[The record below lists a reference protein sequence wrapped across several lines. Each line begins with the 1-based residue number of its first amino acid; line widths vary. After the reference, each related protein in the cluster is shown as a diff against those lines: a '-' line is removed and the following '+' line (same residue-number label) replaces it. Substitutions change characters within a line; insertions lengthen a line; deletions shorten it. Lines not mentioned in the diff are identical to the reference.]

1 MKVTYADRINELP
14 PYLFE
19 KIDQLKAEMQ
29 KKGADI
35 IDLGVGDPDLPTP
48 KPIVE
53 VLQREAERP
62 ENHRY
67 PFTRGMEEFRRSVAD
82 WYNRRFDISVNQ
94 ATDVVSVIGS
104 KEGISHVPVAFVNPG
119 DVVLVPE
126 PSYPVYAITTKFSG
140 GEVSYMPL
148 LEKNGYL
155 PDLGAIDDDTARRAK
170 LMYLNYPNNPTSA
183 VVEESYFKD
192 VIRFA
197 KKHNI
202 IVVHDAAY
210 TELYFDSQRPISFL
224 EVEGAMDVGMEI
236 HSLSKTFN
244 MTGWRVG
251 CAVGNSEIVGGLGKA
266 KSNMDSGI
274 FQPIQAAAAFALD
287 HADELSVPIR
297 DIYRSRRD
305 VLASAL
311 EKAGLVCETPTA
323 TFYFWVQVPDGYTSE
338 SFTALMLETAHI
350 VVTPGSGFG
359 PSGEGYIR
367 LTLCTTEERLNEAG
381 NRIVDAMKKA

>member
-82 WYNRRFDISVNQ
+82 WYNRRFDVSVNQ

>member
-82 WYNRRFDISVNQ
+82 WYNRRFDVSVNQ

-210 TELYFDSQRPISFL
+210 TELYFDSRRPISFL

>member
-19 KIDQLKAEMQ
+19 KIDQLKADMQ

-48 KPIVE
+48 KPIIE
-53 VLQREAERP
+53 ILQKEAEDP
-62 ENHRY
+62 AHHRY

-82 WYNRRFDISVNQ
+82 WYGRRFEVSLNHENE
-94 ATDVVSVIGS
+94 VVSVIGS

-140 GEVSYMPL
+140 GEVAYMPL

-155 PDLGAIDDDTARRAK
+155 PDLGAIDNDTARRAK
-170 LMYLNYPNNPTSA
+170 LMYFNYPNNPTSA
-183 VVEESYFKD
+183 EADEAYFTDVVA
-192 VIRFA
+192 FA

-210 TELYFDSQRPISFL
+210 TELYFGSEKPMSFL
-224 EVEGAMDVGMEI
+224 EVDGAKDVGMEI
-236 HSLSKTFN
+236 HSLSKSFN

-251 CAVGNSEIVGGLGKA
+251 FAVGNREIVGGLGKA

-274 FQPIQAAAAFALD
+274 FQPIQVAGAFALD

-297 DIYRSRRD
+297 DVYRSRRD
-305 VLASAL
+305 VLAAAL
-311 EKAGLVCETPTA
+311 KKAGLSFEMPSA
-323 TFYFWVQVPDGYTSE
+323 TFYFWVRVPEGYTSG
-338 SFTALMLETAHI
+338 SFAELLLETAHI
-350 VVTPGSGFG
+350 VATPGSGFG
-359 PSGEGYIR
+359 PSGEGYVR
-367 LTLCTTEERLNEAG
+367 LTLCTTEERLAEAG
-381 NRIVDAMKKA
+381 RRIVDAMKKA

>member
-251 CAVGNSEIVGGLGKA
+251 CAVGNSDIVGGLGKA

>member
-19 KIDQLKAEMQ
+19 KIDQIKAEMQ

-48 KPIVE
+48 KPIIE

-82 WYNRRFDISVNQ
+82 WYGRRFGVSVNHE
-94 ATDVVSVIGS
+94 TEVVSVIGS
-104 KEGISHVPVAFVNPG
+104 KEGISHVPVAFINPG
-119 DVVLVPE
+119 DVALVPE
-126 PSYPVYAITTKFSG
+126 PAYPVYAIGTRFCG

-148 LEKNGYL
+148 LEKNGFL
-155 PDLGAIDDDTARRAK
+155 PDLGAIDTDTARRAR
-170 LMYLNYPNNPTSA
+170 LMFLNYPNNPTSA
-183 VVEESYFKD
+183 VADTSYFSD
-192 VIRFA
+192 VVAFA
-197 KKHNI
+197 KKYDI

-210 TELYFDSQRPISFL
+210 TELFFDAVRPVSFL
-224 EVEGAMDVGMEI
+224 EVDGAMDVGMEI

-251 CAVGNSEIVGGLGKA
+251 HAVGNREIVGGLGKV

-305 VLASAL
+305 VLAAAL
-311 EKAGLVCETPTA
+311 EKAGLACETPEA
-323 TFYFWVQVPDGYTSE
+323 TFYFWVRVPDGYTSE

-367 LTLCTTEERLNEAG
+367 LTLCTTEERLAEAG
-381 NRIVDAMKKA
+381 SRIIDAMKKS

>member
-19 KIDQLKAEMQ
+19 KIDQLKADMQ

-48 KPIVE
+48 KPIIE
-53 VLQREAERP
+53 ILQKEAEDP
-62 ENHRY
+62 AHHRY

-82 WYNRRFDISVNQ
+82 WYGRRFEVSLNHENE
-94 ATDVVSVIGS
+94 VVSVIGS

-140 GEVSYMPL
+140 GEVAYMPL

-155 PDLGAIDDDTARRAK
+155 PDLGAIDNDTARRAK
-170 LMYLNYPNNPTSA
+170 LMYFNYPNNPTSA
-183 VVEESYFKD
+183 EADEAYFTDVVA
-192 VIRFA
+192 FA

-210 TELYFDSQRPISFL
+210 TELYFGSEKPMSFL
-224 EVEGAMDVGMEI
+224 EVDGAKDVGMEI
-236 HSLSKTFN
+236 HSLSKSFN

-251 CAVGNSEIVGGLGKA
+251 FAVGNREIVGGLGKA

-274 FQPIQAAAAFALD
+274 FQPIQVAGAFALD

-297 DIYRSRRD
+297 DVYRSRRD
-305 VLASAL
+305 VLAAAL
-311 EKAGLVCETPTA
+311 KKAGLSFETPSA
-323 TFYFWVQVPDGYTSE
+323 TFYFWVRVPEGYTSG
-338 SFTALMLETAHI
+338 SFAELLLETAHI
-350 VVTPGSGFG
+350 VATPGSGFG
-359 PSGEGYIR
+359 PSGEGYVR
-367 LTLCTTEERLNEAG
+367 LTLCTTEERLAEAG
-381 NRIVDAMKKA
+381 RRIVDAMKKA

>member
-29 KKGADI
+29 KTGADI

-48 KPIVE
+48 KPIIE
-53 VLQREAERP
+53 VLQREVENP
-62 ENHRY
+62 LNHRY
-67 PFTRGMEEFRRSVAD
+67 PFTRGMEVFRRSVAE
-82 WYNRRFDISVNQ
+82 WYNRRFEVHIQQDGE
-94 ATDVVSVIGS
+94 VVSVIGS

-126 PSYPVYAITTKFSG
+126 PAYPVYAITAKFSG

-155 PDLGAIDDDTARRAK
+155 PDLSAVDDDTARRAR

-183 VVEESYFKD
+183 IADEAYFKD
-192 VIRFA
+192 VVTFA

-210 TELYFDSQRPISFL
+210 TELYFNTERPMSFL
-224 EVEGAMDVGMEI
+224 EVEGAKDVGMEI
-236 HSLSKTFN
+236 HSLSKSFN

-251 CAVGNSEIVGGLGKA
+251 FAVGNQKIVGGLGKA

-297 DIYRSRRD
+297 DVYRSRRN

-311 EKAGLVCETPTA
+311 KKAGLQCSTPSA
-323 TFYFWVQVPDGYTSE
+323 TFYFWVRVPEGYTSE
-338 SFTALMLETAHI
+338 SFTELMLKKAHI

-359 PSGEGYIR
+359 PSGEGYVR
-367 LTLCTTEERLNEAG
+367 LTLCTTEERLIEAG
-381 NRIVDAMKKA
+381 RRIVDAMKKD

>member
-19 KIDQLKAEMQ
+19 KIDQLKAEMK

-35 IDLGVGDPDLPTP
+35 IDLGVGDPDLSTP
-48 KPIVE
+48 KPIIE
-53 VLQREAERP
+53 VLQREVERP

-67 PFTRGMEEFRRSVAD
+67 PFTRGMEEFRLSVAE
-82 WYNRRFDISVNQ
+82 WYSRRFGVSVNPD
-94 ATDVVSVIGS
+94 TDVVSVIGS

-126 PSYPVYAITTKFSG
+126 PSYPVYAITTRFSG
-140 GEVSYMPL
+140 GDVSYMPL

-155 PDLGAIDDDTARRAK
+155 PDLSSVDDDIAQRAR

-183 VVEESYFKD
+183 VADEAYFKD
-192 VIRFA
+192 VVSFA
-197 KKHNI
+197 KKYNI

-210 TELYFDSQRPISFL
+210 TELFFEADRPTSFL
-224 EVEGAMDVGMEI
+224 EVNGAMDVGMEI

-251 CAVGNSEIVGGLGKA
+251 FAVGNHEIVGGLGKV

-274 FQPIQAAAAFALD
+274 FQPIQVAAAFALD

-311 EKAGLVCETPTA
+311 ERAGLQCETPSA
-323 TFYFWVQVPDGYTSE
+323 TFYFWVRVPDGYTSE
-338 SFTALMLETAHI
+338 SFTTLMLEKAHI

-359 PSGEGYIR
+359 PSGEGYVR
-367 LTLCTTEERLNEAG
+367 LTLCTTEERLAEAG
-381 NRIVDAMKKA
+381 SRIIDAMKKA

>member
-19 KIDQLKAEMQ
+19 KIDQLKADMQ

-48 KPIVE
+48 KPIIE
-53 VLQREAERP
+53 ILQKEAEDP
-62 ENHRY
+62 AHHRY

-82 WYNRRFDISVNQ
+82 WYGRRFEVSLNHENE
-94 ATDVVSVIGS
+94 VVSVIGS

-140 GEVSYMPL
+140 GEVAYMPL

-155 PDLGAIDDDTARRAK
+155 PDLGAIDNDTARRAK
-170 LMYLNYPNNPTSA
+170 LMYFNYPNNPTSA
-183 VVEESYFKD
+183 EADEAYFTDVVA
-192 VIRFA
+192 FA

-210 TELYFDSQRPISFL
+210 TELYFGSEKPMSFL
-224 EVEGAMDVGMEI
+224 EVDGAKDVGMEI
-236 HSLSKTFN
+236 HSLSKSFN

-251 CAVGNSEIVGGLGKA
+251 FAVGNREIVGGLGKA

-274 FQPIQAAAAFALD
+274 FQPIQVAGAFALD

-297 DIYRSRRD
+297 DVYRSRRD
-305 VLASAL
+305 VLAAAL
-311 EKAGLVCETPTA
+311 KKAGLSFETPSA
-323 TFYFWVQVPDGYTSE
+323 TFYFWVRVPEGYTSG
-338 SFTALMLETAHI
+338 SFAELLLETAHI
-350 VVTPGSGFG
+350 VATPGSGFG
-359 PSGEGYIR
+359 PSGEGYVR
-367 LTLCTTEERLNEAG
+367 LTLCTTEERLAEAG
-381 NRIVDAMKKA
+381 RRIVDAMEKA

>member
-19 KIDQLKAEMQ
+19 KIDQLKVEMQ

-82 WYNRRFDISVNQ
+82 WYNRRFGVSVNQ
-94 ATDVVSVIGS
+94 DTDVVSVIGS

-155 PDLGAIDDDTARRAK
+155 PDLGAIDGDTARRAR

-183 VVEESYFKD
+183 VAGEAYFRD
-192 VIRFA
+192 VVTFS

-210 TELYFDSQRPISFL
+210 TELFFEAKRPMSFL
-224 EVEGAMDVGMEI
+224 EVDGAMDVGMEI

-251 CAVGNSEIVGGLGKA
+251 FAVGNREIVGGLGKA

-274 FQPIQAAAAFALD
+274 FQPIQVAAAFALD

-297 DIYRSRRD
+297 DLYRSRRN
-305 VLASAL
+305 VLTSAL
-311 EKAGLVCETPTA
+311 EKAGLECETPSA
-323 TFYFWVQVPDGYTSE
+323 TFYFWVRVPDGYTSE
-338 SFTALMLETAHI
+338 SFTTLLLEAAHI

-359 PSGEGYIR
+359 PSGEGYVR
-367 LTLCTTEERLNEAG
+367 LTLCTTEERLAEAG
-381 NRIVDAMKKA
+381 SRIIDAMKKA